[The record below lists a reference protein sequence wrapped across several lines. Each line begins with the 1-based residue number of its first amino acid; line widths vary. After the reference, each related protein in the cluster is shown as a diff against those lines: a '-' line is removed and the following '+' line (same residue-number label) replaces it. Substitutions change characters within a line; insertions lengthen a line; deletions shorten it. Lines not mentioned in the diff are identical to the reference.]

1 MEEELKRMRLE
12 IRDDLEI
19 LIQKAV
25 RLWKF
30 SGGYQSSPEGLV
42 MKAFFEV
49 EDAVREMTKGESH
62 VD

>member
-12 IRDDLEI
+12 IRDDLEL

-25 RLWKF
+25 KLWKF
-30 SGGYQSSPEGLV
+30 SGGYQSSPEGL
-42 MKAFFEV
+42 MMRALFEV